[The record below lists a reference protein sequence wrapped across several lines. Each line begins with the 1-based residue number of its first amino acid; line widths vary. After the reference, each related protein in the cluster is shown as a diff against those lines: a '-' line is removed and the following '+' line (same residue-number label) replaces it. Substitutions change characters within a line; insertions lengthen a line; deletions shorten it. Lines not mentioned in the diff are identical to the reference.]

1 MQYYAANFYIWAP
14 RENPN
19 ATVALIEF
27 ASRSLSVKI
36 HPRKKTAI
44 KKYSMVTNM
53 LKNSLFVTVEVFFLL
68 RFFFGLNFYKQ
79 TPSTYQTN

>member
-1 MQYYAANFYIWAP
+1 MQYYEANFYIWAP

-19 ATVALIEF
+19 ATVSLIKF

-53 LKNSLFVTVEVFFLL
+53 FKKFLIRYRRGFFFIAVFFRAEFL
-68 RFFFGLNFYKQ
+68 
-79 TPSTYQTN
+79 

>member
-1 MQYYAANFYIWAP
+1 MQYYEANFYIWAP

-19 ATVALIEF
+19 ATVSLIKF

-53 LKNSLFVTVEVFFLL
+53 LKNSLFVTV
-68 RFFFGLNFYKQ
+68 GLNFYKQ

>member
-1 MQYYAANFYIWAP
+1 MQYYEANFYIWAP

-19 ATVALIEF
+19 ASVSLVEF

-36 HPRKKTAI
+36 HPRKKPAI

-53 LKNSLFVTVEVFFLL
+53 FKNSLFVTVEVFFDCG
-68 RFFFGLNFYKQ
+68 FFRAEFL
-79 TPSTYQTN
+79 